1 MMHAVHRA
9 ETSPKRLGTDKQS
22 FGDKAIFD
30 LCAEYT
36 MRRSMILS
44 PYYFKLSGSHQVDP
58 FISNHEF
65 LCSQQILSFVD
76 SESLVAI
83 N

>member
-1 MMHAVHRA
+1 MVHAVHRA

-30 LCAEYT
+30 LCAEYHT

-44 PYYFKLSGSHQVDP
+44 PYFKLSDSHYIARPIYFKSRV
-58 FISNHEF
+58 SVLSTNF
-65 LCSQQILSFVD
+65 LLP
-76 SESLVAI
+76 ESLVDV

>member
-1 MMHAVHRA
+1 MVHAVHRA

-30 LCAEYT
+30 LCEYT

-44 PYYFKLSGSHQVDP
+44 P
-58 FISNHEF
+58 
-65 LCSQQILSFVD
+65 
-76 SESLVAI
+76 
-83 N
+83 